1 VPSVPRQVRPY
12 PFDSLETISR
22 SAQRSVERVRR
33 RLGAKVEV
41 SKVERALSEILNAE
55 VRIALRG
62 IKAPPGKLE
71 RATDVQ
77 LEFGDTA
84 VQVRTAFEPEL
95 VTAMLSHLLGR
106 TPSLGAVGAPID
118 ATLSGAL
125 SALVLEAARR
135 AGGQSAP
142 RLLAHAPSQPASAV
156 VEVTI
161 VFQGRPYE
169 AELFLY
175 AADGKSELDSP
186 RALTPLPFEVSIPI
200 VVGLSRVTTA
210 ELGLLEPGAAWM
222 FGGGIWIDEQ
232 GVGRGVLAAPASDT
246 GVSIEL
252 HREGKIVLRGERE
265 TLALDE
271 EKAMQ
276 ESDNAGSAAL
286 AEAVLDTPIVVRVE
300 LGTVS
305 LLARDF
311 AELRPGDVIETGVR
325 IAEPV
330 VLRVAGREVARGE
343 LVSIE
348 GELGVRIRQVMDATS

>member
-1 VPSVPRQVRPY
+1 M
-12 PFDSLETISR
+12 E
-22 SAQRSVERVRR
+22 
-33 RLGAKVEV
+33 G
-41 SKVERALSEILNAE
+41 ALSEILNAE
-55 VRIALRG
+55 VQIALRG
-62 IKAPPGKLE
+62 IKPPPGKLGGS
-71 RATDVQ
+71 TDVQ
-77 LEFGDTA
+77 LEFGDSA
-84 VQVRTAFEPEL
+84 VQVRTVFEPEL
-95 VTAMLSHLLGR
+95 VTAVLSHWLGR
-106 TPSLGAVGAPID
+106 APSLGAVGASID

-135 AGGQSAP
+135 AGSQSAP
-142 RLLAHAPSQPASAV
+142 KLLAAPSQQASAV

-161 VFQGRPYE
+161 VFQGRPYA
-169 AELFLY
+169 AELILC
-175 AADGKSELDSP
+175 AAEGKSELDSP
-186 RALTPLPFEVSIPI
+186 HAPTPLPFEVSIPI
-200 VVGLSRVTTA
+200 VVGLSLMTTA

-252 HREGKIVLRGERE
+252 YREGKIVLRGERE

-276 ESDNAGSAAL
+276 ESENAGSAAL

-311 AELRPGDVIETGVR
+311 AQLRPGDVIETGVR

-348 GELGVRIRQVMDATS
+348 GELGVRIRQVVDAIS